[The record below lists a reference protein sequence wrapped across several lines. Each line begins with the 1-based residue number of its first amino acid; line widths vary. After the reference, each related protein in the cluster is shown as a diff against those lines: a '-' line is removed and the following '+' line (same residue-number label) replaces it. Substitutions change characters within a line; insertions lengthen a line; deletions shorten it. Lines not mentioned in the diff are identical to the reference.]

1 MINSIKLI
9 NGGLI
14 PSWLAPTAPQK
25 YPDLTVVK
33 FVAEFGHEFRWHLD
47 FSRQEGTSPVGRFFA
62 SDAQQC
68 PQIDWPWCEGVTP
81 SDQDWVEAGFTVVKI
96 VDLAND
102 ISVGGM
108 TDAELSSV
116 IAETLSGCVLP
127 PIRH

>member
-1 MINSIKLI
+1 V
-9 NGGLI
+9 
-14 PSWLAPTAPQK
+14 APGFLQT
-25 YPDLTVVK
+25 
-33 FVAEFGHEFRWHLD
+33 G
-47 FSRQEGTSPVGRFFA
+47 RQQPGWALFA